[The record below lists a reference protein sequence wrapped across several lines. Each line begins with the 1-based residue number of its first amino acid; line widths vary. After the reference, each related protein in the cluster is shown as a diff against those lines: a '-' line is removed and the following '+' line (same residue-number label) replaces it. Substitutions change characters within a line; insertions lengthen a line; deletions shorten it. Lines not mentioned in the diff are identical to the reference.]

1 MNDASVQLLSIQV
14 DSTTTASHRNAAAG
28 CWLFAAL
35 PRNHFRRRRANL
47 TRAPGSGFHTGEA
60 CFHFSL
66 AAQPRFHQFI
76 IRPAG
81 GIISASQSAT
91 ARWLKEKLRSCP
103 RSISFIQASLP
114 AAAGAEPG
122 QSQQAQ
128 RCRGRLGDGHYPL
141 QVHCSVALVIDQLGG
156 FVNSR
161 TGEVIGRIQHLQ

>member
-1 MNDASVQLLSIQV
+1 MNDASVQRLSIQV
-14 DSTTTASHRNAAAG
+14 DSTTTASHRNATAG
-28 CWLFAAL
+28 CWFFAAL

-47 TRAPGSGFHTGEA
+47 TRAPGAGLHTGEA

-103 RSISFIQASLP
+103 RSIFYTSLTSGGGGRKARPAPAGSALPWQARESSPRPAGILCRLP
-114 AAAGAEPG
+114 GHRPAGWF
-122 QSQQAQ
+122 
-128 RCRGRLGDGHYPL
+128 R
-141 QVHCSVALVIDQLGG
+141 
-156 FVNSR
+156 
-161 TGEVIGRIQHLQ
+161 